1 MSMKFVIK
9 NSLRKTKSFLRRAF
23 ASKEIWRPL
32 LEADS
37 VRWSEAKIRAKGGA
51 KVLMATSLGGYDNGT
66 ILESSLAVSL
76 TLRGA
81 EVHVLLCDKA
91 LPACQ
96 MAKLSKIEPC
106 RFASQGPADIC
117 DSCINSGTAIYEP
130 LGLPIHTYSQHLG
143 LPEMGFAHS
152 VAQTISIDKIGSYLF
167 EGLAVGEHAQAG
179 ALRYFARGDLN
190 GEPNAEI
197 ILRRYLDAS
206 LRTVFTVRALLRQ
219 QRFDVVCFHHGIYVP
234 QGLIGE
240 VCRQEGVRVVNS
252 NPAYRKQTF
261 IFSHDDTYHHTMIG
275 EPTSVWEYIPW
286 TQEQVKRTM
295 DYLKSRW
302 YGTNDWIWFHVRPLQ
317 DIESIQKATGVDF
330 SRDTVCLLT
339 SVMWDAQLH
348 YSSNAFGSM
357 LEWVHTT
364 IDHYARRPQ
373 TQLVIRVHPAE
384 VSGAVPSR
392 QLMVD
397 EIARRFPVLP
407 ANVFV
412 IGPESDIST
421 YALAERCRATLI
433 YNTKTGIEL
442 AAQGIPVVV
451 AGEAWIR
458 GKGFSIDVVDKA
470 DYGRLLDTL
479 PTERMLPADVE
490 RARKYAYHFFF
501 RRMINLPFISSPAK
515 FEFEIDVKSL
525 SDLGPGVHKG
535 LDVVCDGILKGTS
548 FVQDE

>member
-1 MSMKFVIK
+1 MLQKLIRLPRSYNAF
-9 NSLRKTKSFLRRAF
+9 RKARGKLSPLIGDNTALWQRQKSAARAG
-23 ASKEIWRPL
+23 P
-32 LEADS
+32 
-37 VRWSEAKIRAKGGA
+37 
-51 KVLMATSLGGYDNGT
+51 KVLIATSLGGYDSGAY
-66 ILESSLAVSL
+66 LESVLAVAL

-81 EVHVLLCDKA
+81 DVHVLLCDEA

-96 MAKLSKIEPC
+96 MAKLS
-106 RFASQGPADIC
+106 RVAPAD
-117 DSCINSGTAIYEP
+117 
-130 LGLPIHTYSQHLG
+130 
-143 LPEMGFAHS
+143 FARGERYCS
-152 VAQTISIDKIGSYLF
+152 TCQSAG
-167 EGLAVGEHAQAG
+167 EGLFSPLDLPLHRYSALVSTEERQNAATIAAQQDPASVPSLKWNGMAVGEHAHAG
-179 ALRYFARGDLN
+179 ALRYFARGDLE
-190 GEPNAEI
+190 GEPEAEAV
-197 ILRRYLDAS
+197 LRRYLEA
-206 LRTVFTVRALLRQ
+206 ALLTVYAVDRLLAENP
-219 QRFDVVCFHHGIYVP
+219 FDVVVFHHGIYVP

-240 VCRQEGVRVVNS
+240 VCRKRGIRVVNS

-261 IFSHDDTYHHTMIG
+261 VFSHDDSYHHTMIS
-275 EPTSVWEYIPW
+275 EPVGSWEAMEW
-286 TQEQVKRTM
+286 TTAKGARIDE
-295 DYLKSRW
+295 YLKSRW
-302 YGTNDWIWFHVRPLQ
+302 YGTNDWIWFHERPLQ

-330 SRDTVCLLT
+330 SREAVCLLT

-364 IDHYARRPQ
+364 IDHYSRRPQ
-373 TQLVIRVHPAE
+373 TQLIIRVHPAE

-421 YALAERCRATLI
+421 YALAERCRAALI

-442 AAQGIPVVV
+442 AARGIPVVV

-470 DYGRLLDTL
+470 DYGRLLDAL
-479 PTERMLPADVE
+479 PTERVPPADVE

-501 RRMINLPFISSPAK
+501 RRMIDLPFIASPAK

-535 LDVVCDGILKGTS
+535 LDVVCDGIIKGTP

>member
-1 MSMKFVIK
+1 MLQKLIQLPRNYNAF
-9 NSLRKTKSFLRRAF
+9 RKARGKLSPLIGDDKALWQRQKSAARAG
-23 ASKEIWRPL
+23 P
-32 LEADS
+32 
-37 VRWSEAKIRAKGGA
+37 
-51 KVLMATSLGGYDNGT
+51 KVLIATSLGGYDSGAY
-66 ILESSLAVSL
+66 LESVLAVAL

-81 EVHVLLCDKA
+81 DVHVLLCDEA

-96 MAKLSKIEPC
+96 MAKLS
-106 RFASQGPADIC
+106 RVAPAD
-117 DSCINSGTAIYEP
+117 
-130 LGLPIHTYSQHLG
+130 
-143 LPEMGFAHS
+143 FARGERYCS
-152 VAQTISIDKIGSYLF
+152 ACQSAG
-167 EGLAVGEHAQAG
+167 EGLFSPLDLPLHRYSALVSTEERQNAATIAAQQDLASVPSFKWNGMAVGEHAHAG
-179 ALRYFARGDLN
+179 ALRYFARGDLE
-190 GEPNAEI
+190 GEPEAEAV
-197 ILRRYLDAS
+197 LRRYLDAA
-206 LRTVFTVRALLRQ
+206 LLTVFAVNRLLAENP
-219 QRFDVVCFHHGIYVP
+219 FDVVVFHHGIYVP

-240 VCRQEGVRVVNS
+240 VCRKRGIRVVNS

-261 IFSHDDTYHHTMIG
+261 VFSHDDTYHHTMIS
-275 EPTSVWEYIPW
+275 EPVESWVTTEW
-286 TQEQVKRTM
+286 TPAKDARIDE
-295 DYLKSRW
+295 YLKSRW
-302 YGTNDWIWFHVRPLQ
+302 YGTNDWIWFHERPLQ
-317 DIESIQKATGVDF
+317 DIESIQKATGVYF

-348 YSSNAFGSM
+348 YSSNAFSSM
-357 LEWVHTT
+357 LEWVHAT
-364 IDHYARRPQ
+364 IEHYSRRPQ

-442 AAQGIPVVV
+442 AARGIPVVV

-479 PTERMLPADVE
+479 PTERMPPADVE

-501 RRMINLPFISSPAK
+501 RRMIDLPFISSPAK

-525 SDLGPGVHKG
+525 SDLGPGVQKG
-535 LDVVCDGILKGTS
+535 LDVVCDGILKGTP

>member
-1 MSMKFVIK
+1 MLQKLIQIPKSYNAF
-9 NSLRKTKSFLRRAF
+9 RK
-23 ASKEIWRPL
+23 
-32 LEADS
+32 
-37 VRWSEAKIRAKGGA
+37 AKGKLSPLIGDDPA
-51 KVLMATSLGGYDNGT
+51 LWKRQKTTARSGPKVLIATSLGGYDSGAY
-66 ILESSLAVSL
+66 LESVLAVAL

-81 EVHVLLCDKA
+81 DVHVLLCDEA

-96 MAKLSKIEPC
+96 MAKLS
-106 RFASQGPADIC
+106 RVAPAD
-117 DSCINSGTAIYEP
+117 
-130 LGLPIHTYSQHLG
+130 
-143 LPEMGFAHS
+143 FARGKPYCLTCQS
-152 VAQTISIDKIGSYLF
+152 AG
-167 EGLAVGEHAQAG
+167 EGLFSPLDLPLHRYSGLVSAEERQNAATLAAQPDPASVPSFKWDGIAVGEHAYAG
-179 ALRYFARGDLN
+179 ALRYFARGDLE
-190 GEPNAEI
+190 GESEAKA
-197 ILRRYLDAS
+197 ILRRYLEAAI
-206 LRTVFTVRALLRQ
+206 LTVFAVDRLLAENP
-219 QRFDVVCFHHGIYVP
+219 FDVVVFHHGIYVP

-240 VCRQEGVRVVNS
+240 VCRKRGIRVVNS

-261 IFSHDDTYHHTMIG
+261 VFSHDDTYHHTMIS
-275 EPTSVWEYIPW
+275 EPVKSWEQMEW
-286 TQEQVKRTM
+286 TPAKDARIDE
-295 DYLKSRW
+295 YLKSRW
-302 YGTNDWIWFHVRPLQ
+302 YGTNDWIWFHERPLQ
-317 DIESIQKATGVDF
+317 DIESIQQATGVDF
-330 SRDTVCLLT
+330 SRDMVCLLT
-339 SVMWDAQLH
+339 NVMWDAQLH

-364 IDHYARRPQ
+364 IDHYSRQPQ

-397 EIARRFPVLP
+397 EIARRFPELP

-421 YALAERCRATLI
+421 YALAERCRAALI

-442 AAQGIPVVV
+442 AARGIPVVV

-479 PTERMLPADVE
+479 PTERMPSADIE

-501 RRMINLPFISSPAK
+501 RRMIDFPFISSHAK
-515 FEFEIDVKSL
+515 FEFDIDVGSL
-525 SDLGPGVHKG
+525 SDLSPGAHKG
-535 LDVVCDGILKGTS
+535 LDVVCDGILKGTP

>member
-1 MSMKFVIK
+1 MLQKLIQLPRNYNAF
-9 NSLRKTKSFLRRAF
+9 RKARGKLSPLIGDDKALWQRQKSAARAG
-23 ASKEIWRPL
+23 P
-32 LEADS
+32 
-37 VRWSEAKIRAKGGA
+37 
-51 KVLMATSLGGYDNGT
+51 KVLIATSLGGYDSGAY
-66 ILESSLAVSL
+66 LESVLAVAL

-81 EVHVLLCDKA
+81 DVHVLLCDEA

-96 MAKLSKIEPC
+96 MAKLS
-106 RFASQGPADIC
+106 RVAPAD
-117 DSCINSGTAIYEP
+117 
-130 LGLPIHTYSQHLG
+130 
-143 LPEMGFAHS
+143 FARGERYCS
-152 VAQTISIDKIGSYLF
+152 ACQSAG
-167 EGLAVGEHAQAG
+167 EGLFSPLDLPLHRYSALVSTEERQNAATIAAQQDLASVPSFKWNGMAVGEHAHAG
-179 ALRYFARGDLN
+179 ALRYFARGDLE
-190 GEPNAEI
+190 GEPEAEAV
-197 ILRRYLDAS
+197 LRRYLDAA
-206 LRTVFTVRALLRQ
+206 LLTVFAVNRLLAENP
-219 QRFDVVCFHHGIYVP
+219 FDVVVFHHGIYVP

-240 VCRQEGVRVVNS
+240 VCRKRGIRVVNS

-261 IFSHDDTYHHTMIG
+261 VFSHDDTYHHTMIS
-275 EPTSVWEYIPW
+275 EPVESWVTTEW
-286 TQEQVKRTM
+286 TPAKDARIDE
-295 DYLKSRW
+295 YLKSRW
-302 YGTNDWIWFHVRPLQ
+302 YGTNDWIWFHERPLQ
-317 DIESIQKATGVDF
+317 DIESIQKATGVYF

-348 YSSNAFGSM
+348 YSSNAFSSM
-357 LEWVHTT
+357 LEWVHAT
-364 IDHYARRPQ
+364 IEHYSRRPQ

-442 AAQGIPVVV
+442 AARGIPVVV

-479 PTERMLPADVE
+479 PTERMPPADVE

-501 RRMINLPFISSPAK
+501 RRMIDLPFISSPAK

-525 SDLGPGVHKG
+525 SDLGPDVQKG
-535 LDVVCDGILKGTS
+535 LDVVCDGILKGTP